1 MYSVLQVSFRDFRGD
16 ELSEKSAW
24 NPPTKVWKNDLLH
37 ENCLFK
43 NPMLSFQAC
52 PSLTAGTNIAEEKGL
67 SMSKLL
73 LIEQTKNGDVRP
85 FRTRSLA

>member
-1 MYSVLQVSFRDFRGD
+1 
-16 ELSEKSAW
+16 
-24 NPPTKVWKNDLLH
+24 
-37 ENCLFK
+37 
-43 NPMLSFQAC
+43 MLSFQAC

-85 FRTRSLA
+85 FRTGSLA